1 MKKIFPDT
9 IFMRLFALAVAAIFL
24 MHAAIT
30 LIMFGVLS
38 PDFFAIAGAPP
49 ARPPPPP
56 PPPSFFLFIT
66 AIQLAVLTPLAWFG
80 ARMVARPIE
89 RLTQAALQLGEN
101 INAPAIEETGPAE
114 TRQAAKVFNIMQGR
128 IRSYVD
134 ERAQFLAAVSHD
146 LRTPL
151 TRMGLRVERLP
162 AGLAQEKLRDDIAEM
177 SALLN
182 TALDYLRGNVADEP
196 LVLLDVQA
204 LVESMAENAVENGA
218 SVEVTGAAGL
228 LHTRHLALRRCL
240 ANLIENAI
248 RYGLKANILLTDTS
262 DKLVIDIHDNG
273 PGIPEEQLQAVFGVF
288 VRLEASRNK
297 ETGGLGLGLPIARD
311 AAAQCGGSLTLRNA
325 SQGGLIASLILPRIA
340 PAPVGGEVC

>member
-9 IFMRLFALAVAAIFL
+9 IFARLFALAVAAILL
-24 MHAAIT
+24 MHLA
-30 LIMFGVLS
+30 FGIVILGS
-38 PDFFAIAGAPP
+38 SALDLFASSGAPK
-49 ARPPPPP
+49 P
-56 PPPSFFLFIT
+56 PPPSLLGLLVIT
-66 AIQLAVLTPLAWFG
+66 IIQLAVLTPLAWYG

-89 RLTQAALQLGEN
+89 GLSRAALQLGEN

-114 TRQAAKVFNIMQGR
+114 TRQAARIFNIMQER
-128 IRSYVD
+128 IRSYVE

-162 AGLAQEKLRDDIAEM
+162 QDLLQEKLRDDIAEM

-204 LVESMAENAVENGA
+204 LVESVAENAVENGA
-218 SVEVTGAAGL
+218 SVEVSGVAGL

-240 ANLIENAI
+240 VNLIENAV
-248 RYGLKANILLTDTS
+248 RYGDRAH
-262 DKLVIDIHDNG
+262 V
-273 PGIPEEQLQAVFGVF
+273 
-288 VRLEASRNK
+288 
-297 ETGGLGLGLPIARD
+297 
-311 AAAQCGGSLTLRNA
+311 SLR
-325 SQGGLIASLILPRIA
+325 
-340 PAPVGGEVC
+340 

>member
-9 IFMRLFALAVAAIFL
+9 IFARLFALAVAAILL
-24 MHAAIT
+24 MHAAFT
-30 LIMFGVLS
+30 LAILGVLS
-38 PDFFAIAGAPP
+38 SGFFASNGVS
-49 ARPPPPP
+49 PP
-56 PPPSFFLFIT
+56 PPPSLLGLLLIT
-66 AIQLAVLTPLAWFG
+66 AIQLAILTPLAWFG

-89 RLTQAALQLGEN
+89 KLTQAASQLGEN
-101 INAPAIEETGPAE
+101 IHACAIEETGPEE
-114 TRQAAKVFNIMQGR
+114 TRQAARIFNIMQER

-162 AGLAQEKLRDDIAEM
+162 GGLPQEKLRDDIAEM

-182 TALDYLRGNVADEP
+182 TALDYLRGNAADEP

-240 ANLIENAI
+240 TNLIENAI
-248 RYGLKANILLTDTS
+248 RYGLKASISLTDAPDS
-262 DKLVIDIHDNG
+262 LVIEIRDDG
-273 PGIPEEQLQAVFGVF
+273 PGIPEEQLQAVFGAF
-288 VRLEASRNK
+288 IRLEVSRNK

-311 AAAQCGGSLTLRNA
+311 AAAQCGGSLALRNA
-325 SQGGLIASLILPRIA
+325 PQGGLIASLILPRTI
-340 PAPVGGEVC
+340 PVPVSGEV